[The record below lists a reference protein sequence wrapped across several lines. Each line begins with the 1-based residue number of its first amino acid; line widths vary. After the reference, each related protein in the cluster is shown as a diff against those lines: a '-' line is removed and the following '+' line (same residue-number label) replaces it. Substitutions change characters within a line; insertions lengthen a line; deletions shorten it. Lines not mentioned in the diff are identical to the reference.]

1 MSASFLSLRTV
12 LLAATISVST
22 LCATPAHALADDD
35 ARRAILDLR
44 AQLKQMSEQNQQARF
59 QLADQLES
67 LQQQVI
73 KMSGELEKIRWELDL
88 NKRSSQDQSGGNHP
102 QVGNPDEQAAFD
114 QPMGLFRSGKYKE
127 AAAAFASFSNDYPNS
142 QLLSEAAFYQGSS
155 LYASKDFK
163 NAIQKLQ
170 GMVQS
175 SPQDP
180 RAADAL
186 LIVAASQIELNS
198 MNGAKTTLQK
208 IVKDYPQ
215 TSAAET
221 AKSRLKLLQ

>member
-1 MSASFLSLRTV
+1 MSVSSLSVRTA
-12 LLAATISVST
+12 LLAATISIST

-44 AQLKQMSEQNQQARF
+44 AQLKQMSDQNQQARF
-59 QLADQLES
+59 QLADQLDA

-88 NKRSSQDQSGGNHP
+88 SKRSSQDQSGGSSS

-114 QPMGLFRSGKYKE
+114 NPMGLFRSGKYKE
-127 AAAAFASFSNDYPNS
+127 AATGFEAFARDYPNS
-142 QLLSEAAFYQGSS
+142 QLVPEATFYQGSS

-163 NAIQKLQ
+163 PAIQKLQ
-170 GMVQS
+170 GMVQA

-198 MNGAKTTLQK
+198 MAGAKTTLQK

>member
-1 MSASFLSLRTV
+1 MSVSFLSVRTA
-12 LLAATISVST
+12 LLAATISLST
-22 LCATPAHALADDD
+22 LCAAPAYALADDD

-44 AQLKQMSEQNQQARF
+44 AQLKQMSDQNQQARF
-59 QLADQLES
+59 QLADQLDA

-88 NKRSSQDQSGGNHP
+88 NKRSTQDQSGGSSS
-102 QVGNPDEQAAFD
+102 QTSNPDEQAAFD
-114 QPMGLFRSGKYKE
+114 NPMGLFRSGKYKE
-127 AAAAFASFSNDYPNS
+127 AASGFNAFTRDYPS
-142 QLLSEAAFYQGSS
+142 SPLVAEATFYQGSS

-163 NAIQKLQ
+163 TAIQKLQ
-170 GMVQS
+170 GMVQA

-198 MNGAKTTLQK
+198 MAGAKTTLQK